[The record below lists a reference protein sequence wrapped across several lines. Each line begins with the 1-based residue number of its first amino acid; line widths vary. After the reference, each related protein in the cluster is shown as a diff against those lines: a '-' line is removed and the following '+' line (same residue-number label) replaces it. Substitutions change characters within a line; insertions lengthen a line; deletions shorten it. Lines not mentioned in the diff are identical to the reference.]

1 VVSEIHAQDSSDPTG
16 VALVSGKAS
25 KEIVRA
31 RERKAF
37 AALEL
42 RIDGADWSTIA
53 EALGYPTARAAL
65 VAVETALER
74 KLTITDKAKL
84 REMAATRLEGLLRS
98 VAPKA
103 KDQTSP
109 EHLAAVGRYREIVAD
124 FRKLY
129 GLDAPSEVLVS
140 TPTQRE
146 IDDLVGRHVAQQL
159 PDVEE
164 ADIVD
169 AELVE
174 ESA

>member
-1 VVSEIHAQDSSDPTG
+1 
-16 VALVSGKAS
+16 
-25 KEIVRA
+25 
-31 RERKAF
+31 
-37 AALEL
+37 
-42 RIDGADWSTIA
+42 
-53 EALGYPTARAAL
+53 
-65 VAVETALER
+65 
-74 KLTITDKAKL
+74 
-84 REMAATRLEGLLRS
+84 

>member
-1 VVSEIHAQDSSDPTG
+1 MQAQDSADPTG
-16 VALVSGKAS
+16 VAIVEGKAS
-25 KEIVRA
+25 KEIARA

-42 RIDGADWSTIA
+42 KIDGADWSVIA

-65 VAVETALER
+65 VATETALER
-74 KLTITDKAKL
+74 KLSIRDKAKL
-84 REMAATRLEGLLRS
+84 RDLAANRLESLLKS

-103 KDQTSP
+103 KDQASP
-109 EHLAAVGRYREIVAD
+109 EHLAAAGKYREIVAD

-129 GLDAPSEVLVS
+129 GLDAPAEILVS

-146 IDDLVGRHVAQQL
+146 IDDLVGLHVAQQL

-164 ADIVD
+164 YDIVD
-169 AELVE
+169 AEIVDE
-174 ESA
+174 AS